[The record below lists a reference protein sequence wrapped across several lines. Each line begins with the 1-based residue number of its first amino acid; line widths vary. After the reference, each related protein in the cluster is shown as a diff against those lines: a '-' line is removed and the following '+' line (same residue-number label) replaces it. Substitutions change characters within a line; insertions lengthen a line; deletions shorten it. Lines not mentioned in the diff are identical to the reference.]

1 MSIVA
6 QKSASIIPT
15 GTWTIDPVWS
25 ALGFEIKKIGLAVI
39 KGRALD
45 FEGTIRGGD
54 APSIE
59 GKAAVS
65 SITTF
70 DETRDAHLQSPDFFD
85 AERYPELRF
94 ESTRVEARGNQLIVD
109 GELTIK
115 GVATPVELRGHY
127 EGAGTDPL
135 GNERIALE
143 LSGTIDRTDFGLDW
157 NAPVPGGGLLL
168 PNEVVLTASFAA
180 VRAA

>member
-94 ESTRVEARGNQLIVD
+94 ESTRVEAHGNQLIVD

>member
-127 EGAGTDPL
+127 EGGGTAPRGNARIEQEPAGPMPPPH
-135 GNERIALE
+135 R
-143 LSGTIDRTDFGLDW
+143 GLK
-157 NAPVPGGGLLL
+157 
-168 PNEVVLTASFAA
+168 
-180 VRAA
+180 